1 MEGCH
6 DEILRLLYCTGLYLS
21 SILRI
26 KLEKRGFDGC
36 ILPIMFPVTIGL
48 GGSMAVTLNALASV
62 PMTGGGGALL
72 CSRPVDSLDA
82 ISIIDGRWLSSPC

>member
-48 GGSMAVTLNALASV
+48 GGSMSVALNALASI
-62 PMTGGGGALL
+62 PTICGGGALL
-72 CSRPVDSLDA
+72 RSRPANSLDTL
-82 ISIIDGRWLSSPC
+82 SIIDSRG